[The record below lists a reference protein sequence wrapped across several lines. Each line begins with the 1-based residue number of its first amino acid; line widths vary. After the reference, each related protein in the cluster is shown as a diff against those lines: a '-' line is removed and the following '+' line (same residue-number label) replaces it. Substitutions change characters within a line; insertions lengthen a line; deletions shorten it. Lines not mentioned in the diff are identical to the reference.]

1 MRLRTQK
8 EWHDLPFVDSEE
20 HIDFLS
26 GNDTGTQHSD
36 EDDYAERRAAIEEID
51 FDEFEGL
58 FEDFYEDNVINVQE
72 IPQIANAFQ
81 LVLWLC
87 LFISFWQYTFSIID
101 NPVLI
106 LLKSLQVLLEHVG
119 RYPKVFCSNCYCH
132 ANISVYVP

>member
-1 MRLRTQK
+1 M
-8 EWHDLPFVDSEE
+8 PFVDSEE

-72 IPQIANAFQ
+72 IPQIANPFQ

-119 RYPKVFCSNCYCH
+119 RYSKVFCSNCYCH